1 MKKKKLLFI
10 SLFMITMFIAACT
23 SEEKVTVKHVDLSK
37 IQDGSY
43 KGSYKFAKNDRSVYN
58 VITTVKNHKIVNIE
72 LQFDQRIKTRFT
84 TMAKAVFN
92 RIIEKQTPKVD
103 VITGATITSKEYMK
117 AVENSLLQGTK

>member
-37 IQDGSY
+37 IPDGSY
-43 KGSYKFAKNDRSVYN
+43 KGSYQFANNDRSVYH
-58 VITTVKNHKIVNIE
+58 VITRVKHHKIVNIE
-72 LQFDQRIKTRFT
+72 LQFDQRIRSRFT